1 MACCSRQF
9 VNMHGTSVITQE
21 HEKEDNLS
29 GIMII
34 SGSCNDAFSDGWQL
48 TLPRCYAHIPI
59 IGH

>member
-21 HEKEDNLS
+21 HEKEENLS

-34 SGSCNDAFSDGWQL
+34 
-48 TLPRCYAHIPI
+48 I
-59 IGH
+59 IW